1 MDAQKAREFFTP
13 RKRTGRNIE
22 HTSFWMHPETVT
34 FIKNA
39 SETTRMPQGTVL
51 EIIVTYYRLKRKKEL
66 RRAEG
71 KELTAEEQKAL
82 DGIYYFLR
90 VLPY

>member
-22 HTSFWMHPETVT
+22 HTSFWLHPETVT

-39 SETTRMPQGTVL
+39 AETTRMAQGTVL

-66 RRAEG
+66 REAAG
-71 KELTAEEQKAL
+71 KKLTADEQKSL

-90 VLPY
+90 ILPF